1 MPQKRRFSRPGMRV
15 SMTEHLASL
24 FGTAVGM
31 LPTAPA
37 RSLELLTEIT
47 AADETACDAWVGRLR
62 CGDTDRATLFRAWY
76 SRNNFGQLAGAAEI
90 SMNSL
95 SARIPIGGL
104 YGDITYPVNSPLAL
118 TMAFAVREAAE
129 GNFADA
135 LEALEDAPA
144 MGAEYLV
151 SWVRAV
157 IYGAAER
164 WTDVIDEVRAASGW
178 PDKFL
183 GAVAGVAHGVAVTNL
198 GLFTEAERRLTESN
212 SSPAGEACAPAIAWY
227 LAMARRSQGN
237 EDAAMALLE
246 WLQAT
251 HPSPKVSAALKDPA
265 YRLVTTTAEKIA
277 ARTDRWDPD
286 SVVADTSARDELLA
300 DAQAELDRQ
309 IGLSRVKE
317 QIEKY
322 RAATQMA
329 RIRAARGMKV
339 AQQSKHMIFTGP
351 PGTGKTTIARVVA
364 NILAGLGVIT
374 EPKLVETSRKDFVA
388 EYEGQSSVK
397 TSRTIDRAVGGVL
410 FIDEAYT
417 LVQERD
423 GRADPFGT
431 EALDTLL
438 ARMENDRDRL
448 VVIIAGYSADI
459 DRLLET
465 NDGLRSRFSTRVEFD
480 SYSADDIVEIARVI
494 AEAND
499 SMLSADAAK
508 RVLDAATLLHDRL
521 LNGKP
526 ALDIAGN
533 GRYARQ
539 LVEAGEQ
546 SRDMRLARS
555 LDIESLGVEELSE
568 ISAEDMSSAIAAVHA
583 RLSISE

>member
-1 MPQKRRFSRPGMRV
+1 
-15 SMTEHLASL
+15 MTEHLASL

-37 RSLELLTEIT
+37 RSLELFTEIT
-47 AADETACDAWVGRLR
+47 AADETVCDAWVGRLR

-76 SRNNFGQLAGAAEI
+76 SRNNFGQLAGTAEI

-95 SARIPIGGL
+95 NARIPIGGL
-104 YGDITYPVNSPLAL
+104 YGDITYPVNSPLAI

-135 LEALEDAPA
+135 MEALDDAPA
-144 MGAEYLV
+144 AGAEYLV
-151 SWVRAV
+151 SWIRAV

-164 WTDVIDEVRAASGW
+164 WTDVIDEVRAAAGW

-183 GAVAGVAHGVAVTNL
+183 GAAAGVAHGVAVTNL
-198 GLFTEAERRLTESN
+198 GLSTEAERRLTESN
-212 SSPAGEACAPAIAWY
+212 SAPAGEACAPAIAWY

-237 EDAAMALLE
+237 EDAAVALLE

-251 HPSPKVSAALKDPA
+251 HPSPKVSAALKDPS

-277 ARTDRWDPD
+277 ARKDPWDPN
-286 SVVADTSARDELLA
+286 SVEADNSGREKLLA

-329 RIRAARGMKV
+329 RVRASRGMKV

-364 NILAGLGVIT
+364 NILAGLGVIA

-397 TSRTIDRAVGGVL
+397 TSRTIDRAIGGVL

-465 NDGLRSRFSTRVEFD
+465 NDGLRSRFATRVEFD
-480 SYSADDIVEIARVI
+480 SYSAEDIVEIAKVI
-494 AEAND
+494 AGAND
-499 SMLSADAAK
+499 SLLSEDAAK
-508 RVLDAATLLHDRL
+508 HVQDAATLLHDRS

-555 LDIESLGVEELSE
+555 LDIESLGVEQLSE
-568 ISAEDMSSAIAAVHA
+568 ISAEDMSAAIAAVHA
-583 RLSISE
+583 RLNISE

>member
-1 MPQKRRFSRPGMRV
+1 
-15 SMTEHLASL
+15 MTDQLAGL
-24 FGTAVGM
+24 FGSAVGM
-31 LPTAPA
+31 LPNAPA
-37 RSLELLTEIT
+37 RSLELFTEIT
-47 AADETACDAWVGRLR
+47 TIDETACDGWVGRIR

-76 SRNNFGQLAGAAEI
+76 SRTRFGQLAGAAEI
-90 SMNSL
+90 SMNTL
-95 SARIPIGGL
+95 NARVPIGGQF
-104 YGDITYPVNSPLAL
+104 GDITYPVNSPLAI
-118 TMAFAVREAAE
+118 TMGFAVNEASV
-129 GNFADA
+129 GNHADA
-135 LEALEDAPA
+135 MEALDDVPST
-144 MGAEYLV
+144 GAEHLV
-151 SWVRAV
+151 AWVKAV
-157 IYGAAER
+157 IYGSAER
-164 WTDVIDEVRAASGW
+164 WTDVIDEVRGASSW

-183 GAVAGVAHGVAVTNL
+183 AAAAGVAHGVAAANL

-212 SSPAGEACAPAIAWY
+212 SSPAGEACATAIAWN
-227 LAMARRSQGN
+227 LAMTRRSQGN
-237 EDAAMALLE
+237 EESAVALLE

-251 HPSPKVSAALKDPA
+251 HPVPKVAAALKDPN
-265 YRLVTTTAEKIA
+265 YRMVTTTAEKIA
-277 ARTDRWDPD
+277 ARTDPWDPT
-286 SVVADTSARDELLA
+286 SVVADTSARDKLLI

-309 IGLSRVKE
+309 IGLSRVKD
-317 QIEKY
+317 QIERY

-329 RIRAARGMKV
+329 KVRAARGMKV
-339 AQQSKHMIFTGP
+339 AQQSKHIIFTGP

-364 NILAGLGVIT
+364 NILAGLGVIA

-397 TSRTIDRAVGGVL
+397 TARTIDRALGGVL

-459 DRLLET
+459 DRLLEV

-480 SYSADDIVEIARVI
+480 SYSPDEIVDIAKVLA
-494 AEAND
+494 ASND
-499 SMLSADAAK
+499 SSLSEEAGK
-508 RVLDAATLLHDRL
+508 RALEAATLLSQRT

-546 SRDMRLARS
+546 YRDMRLARS
-555 LDIESLGVEELSE
+555 IEFDSLGVEQLSE
-568 ISAEDMSSAIAAVHA
+568 INGEDMTEAIDAVHA
-583 RLSISE
+583 RLSIVE

>member
-1 MPQKRRFSRPGMRV
+1 MSDQ
-15 SMTEHLASL
+15 LAGL
-24 FGTAVGM
+24 FGSAVGM
-31 LPTAPA
+31 LQNAPA
-37 RSLELLTEIT
+37 RSLEIFTEIT
-47 AADETACDAWVGRLR
+47 NIDESACDAWVGRIR
-62 CGDTDRATLFRAWY
+62 CGDIDRVTLFRAWY
-76 SRNNFGQLAGAAEI
+76 SRSNFGRIAGAAEL
-90 SMNSL
+90 SMNTVN
-95 SARIPIGGL
+95 ARVRIGGL
-104 YGDITYPVNSPLAL
+104 FGDITYPVISPLAITL
-118 TMAFAVREAAE
+118 GFAVSEADQ
-129 GNFADA
+129 GNYADA
-135 LEALEDAPA
+135 IEALDDIPA
-144 MGAEYLV
+144 GGAEHLI
-151 SWVRAV
+151 SWVKAV
-157 IYGAAER
+157 IYAAAER
-164 WTDVIDEVRAASGW
+164 WTDVVDEVRGASAW

-183 GAVAGVAHGVAVTNL
+183 AAAGSVAHGVAAANL
-198 GLFTEAERRLTESN
+198 GLFTESERRLTEAN
-212 SSPAGEACAPAIAWY
+212 SSPVGEACAVSIAWF
-227 LAMARRSQGN
+227 LAMTRRSQGN
-237 EDAAMALLE
+237 EASAIALLE
-246 WLQAT
+246 WLQT
-251 HPSPKVSAALKDPA
+251 TNPSPKVSAALKDPNC
-265 YRLVTTTAEKIA
+265 RLVTTTPEKIA
-277 ARTDRWDPD
+277 SRTDPWDPS
-286 SVVADTSARDELLA
+286 SVTADNSGREQLLA

-317 QIEKY
+317 QIERY

-329 RIRAARGMKV
+329 KVRAARGMKV

-364 NILAGLGVIT
+364 NILAGLGVIA

-388 EYEGQSSVK
+388 EYEGQSAVK
-397 TSRTIDRAVGGVL
+397 TARTVDRAVGGVL

-465 NDGLRSRFSTRVEFD
+465 NDGLRSRFSNRIEFD
-480 SYSADDIVEIARVI
+480 SYLPDEIVAI
-494 AEAND
+494 AEVLATGND
-499 SMLSADAAK
+499 SALSEEAGK
-508 RVLDAATLLHDRL
+508 RVLEAATLLVQRS

-546 SRDMRLARS
+546 CRDMRLARS
-555 LDIESLGVEELSE
+555 ADFESLDDAQLSE
-568 ISAEDMSSAIAAVHA
+568 ITGDDMAAAIEAVHA
-583 RLSISE
+583 RLSIGD

>member
-1 MPQKRRFSRPGMRV
+1 
-15 SMTEHLASL
+15 MTDQLAGL
-24 FGTAVGM
+24 FGSAVGM
-31 LPTAPA
+31 LPNAPA
-37 RSLELLTEIT
+37 RSLELFTEIT
-47 AADETACDAWVGRLR
+47 TIDETACDGWVGRIR
-62 CGDTDRATLFRAWY
+62 CGDTDRATLFRAWF
-76 SRNNFGQLAGAAEI
+76 SRTRFGQLAGAAEI
-90 SMNSL
+90 SMNTL
-95 SARIPIGGL
+95 NARVPIGGQF
-104 YGDITYPVNSPLAL
+104 GDITYPVNSPLAI
-118 TMAFAVREAAE
+118 TMGFAVNEAAV
-129 GNFADA
+129 GNHADA
-135 LEALEDAPA
+135 MEALEDVPSA
-144 MGAEYLV
+144 GAEHLV
-151 SWVRAV
+151 AWVKAV
-157 IYGAAER
+157 IYGSAER
-164 WTDVIDEVRAASGW
+164 WTDVIDEVRGASSW

-183 GAVAGVAHGVAVTNL
+183 AAAAGVAHGVAAANL

-212 SSPAGEACAPAIAWY
+212 SSPAGEACATAIAWN
-227 LAMARRSQGN
+227 LAMTRRSQGN
-237 EDAAMALLE
+237 EESAVALLE

-251 HPSPKVSAALKDPA
+251 HAEPKVAAALKDPN
-265 YRLVTTTAEKIA
+265 YRIVTTTAEKIA
-277 ARTDRWDPD
+277 ARTDPWDPN
-286 SVVADTSARDELLA
+286 SVVADTSARDKLLL

-309 IGLSRVKE
+309 IGLSRVKD
-317 QIEKY
+317 QIERY

-329 RIRAARGMKV
+329 KVRAARGMKV
-339 AQQSKHMIFTGP
+339 AQQSKHIIFTGP

-364 NILAGLGVIT
+364 NILAGLGVIA

-397 TSRTIDRAVGGVL
+397 TARTIDRAVGGVL

-459 DRLLET
+459 DRLLES

-480 SYSADDIVEIARVI
+480 SYSSDEIVDIAKVLA
-494 AEAND
+494 ASND
-499 SMLSADAAK
+499 STLSEEAGK
-508 RVLDAATLLHDRL
+508 RVLDAATLLSQRT

-546 SRDMRLARS
+546 YRDMRLARS
-555 LDIESLGVEELSE
+555 VEFDSLGVEQLSE
-568 ISAEDMSSAIAAVHA
+568 INGEDMTEAIDAVHA
-583 RLSISE
+583 RLSIVE